1 MTAVTTETGKS
12 YTPRL
17 MWSLVTAIA
26 CRVLLNT
33 ARRFIYPF
41 APMLSRGLGVPLTA
55 ITSLIALNQASAVI
69 GVFFG
74 PVSDRIGYRVM
85 MLCSLGLLAV
95 GMLVAGF
102 FPVYGVVLVALLLA
116 GLGKCI
122 FDPAIQ
128 AFVGERVPYRKR
140 GQAIGFLEISWAGS
154 SLVGIPLMAFLI
166 HTQGWR
172 APFFV
177 LGILAL
183 AGVAVLAFLLPKSRP
198 SDVKRLKP
206 GSLIETFRPLF
217 RSRTAMGAMG
227 FAFFFNAANDIFF
240 VVYGAWLESAFDISV
255 VVLGA
260 GTAVIGV
267 AELCGEGLTA
277 AFSDRLGLKKS
288 LVIGTCLTVLN
299 YAMIP
304 LYGASLAM
312 ALVGIFFLFLAFEFS
327 IVTSIALCTEILPGS
342 RATMISALM
351 AAAGLGRVAGA
362 LAGGPVWLL
371 GGISATGLT
380 AAAVTGA
387 ALIVLVVGFKEWQDG
402 VG

>member
-1 MTAVTTETGKS
+1 
-12 YTPRL
+12 
-17 MWSLVTAIA
+17 
-26 CRVLLNT
+26 
-33 ARRFIYPF
+33 
-41 APMLSRGLGVPLTA
+41 
-55 ITSLIALNQASAVI
+55 
-69 GVFFG
+69 
-74 PVSDRIGYRVM
+74 
-85 MLCSLGLLAV
+85 
-95 GMLVAGF
+95 
-102 FPVYGVVLVALLLA
+102 
-116 GLGKCI
+116 
-122 FDPAIQ
+122 
-128 AFVGERVPYRKR
+128 
-140 GQAIGFLEISWAGS
+140 
-154 SLVGIPLMAFLI
+154 
-166 HTQGWR
+166 
-172 APFFV
+172 
-177 LGILAL
+177 
-183 AGVAVLAFLLPKSRP
+183 
-198 SDVKRLKP
+198 
-206 GSLIETFRPLF
+206 
-217 RSRTAMGAMG
+217 MGAMG

-240 VVYGAWLESAFDISV
+240 VVYGAWLESSFDISV